1 MTQVAEPGGTRI
13 MRAYLGAA
21 TTGQGSPAEGVT
33 IADIDGRHITPRG
46 TGVHG
51 VVNPMYLALSPA
63 GDVLYVTH
71 ERDQGRVSAWRPV
84 GDRLEPIGEAQS
96 SGGDGP
102 CHLSVHPG
110 GAHVLVANYVSG
122 TVAALPIL
130 ADGLAAGAVGAPTS
144 VIQHEGSG
152 PLSARQASAHA
163 HMIVTDGPTVL
174 AVDLGT
180 DSIHRYA
187 FDEAAG
193 TLSAIEP
200 IRLPPGAGPRH
211 LAIAG
216 RRAFVADELDS
227 TLSVVDL
234 DAGRVVSTVSTLPP
248 GEVATSAPSAIR
260 LSADARFVYV
270 ANRGPDTIAVLT
282 ADDDEP
288 RLVHTVPTG
297 GVHPRDLTF
306 SPDGGHLYV
315 ANQFSDAI
323 TVFTVD
329 AASGLPVPVGE
340 PFVTPSPSCILFA
353 G

>member
-1 MTQVAEPGGTRI
+1 

-21 TTGQGSPAEGVT
+21 TTGQGSAAEGVT
-33 IADIDGRHITPRG
+33 IADIDGQRVTPRG
-46 TGVHG
+46 IGVRA
-51 VVNPMYLALSPA
+51 VVNPMYLALAPA

-84 GDRLEPIGEAQS
+84 GDGLEPIGEAQS

-102 CHLSVHPG
+102 CHLSVHPSG
-110 GAHVLVANYVSG
+110 SHVLVANYVSG
-122 TVAALPIL
+122 TVAVLPIL
-130 ADGLAAGAVGAPTS
+130 TDGPAAGAVGAPTS
-144 VIQHEGSG
+144 VVQHEGSG
-152 PLSARQASAHA
+152 PVSARQAAAHA

-180 DSIHRYA
+180 DSIHRYD
-187 FDEAAG
+187 FDATAG
-193 TLSAIEP
+193 TLTAIEP
-200 IRLPPGAGPRH
+200 IRLPAGAGPRH

-216 RRAFVADELDS
+216 RRAFVANELDS

-234 DAGRVVSTVSTLPP
+234 DAGAVVSTVSTLPTGDTP
-248 GEVATSAPSAIR
+248 GETATSAPSAIR

-270 ANRGPDTIAVLT
+270 ANRGPDTIAVL
-282 ADDDEP
+282 AVADDEP

-297 GVHPRDLTF
+297 GVHPRDMTF

-323 TVFTVD
+323 TVFAVD
-329 AASGLPVPVGE
+329 AGSGLPAPVGE
-340 PFVTPSPSCILFA
+340 PFVTPSPSCVLFA
-353 G
+353 P